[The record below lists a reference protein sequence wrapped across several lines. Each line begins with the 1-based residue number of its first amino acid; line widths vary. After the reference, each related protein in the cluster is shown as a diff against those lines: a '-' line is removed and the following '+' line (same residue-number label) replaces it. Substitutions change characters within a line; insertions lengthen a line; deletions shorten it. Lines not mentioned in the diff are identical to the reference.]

1 MKLTRFACRDVVL
14 ENASVVISQ
23 PRHEKSN
30 SGFVTSSSSVIP
42 HSSLAEG
49 FHHWALNVERWTF
62 RVEAVKRGFLPFS
75 LFAVCSWLFAIV
87 FFVIASTASAQVGK
101 TPAQVHET
109 PAQID
114 EAPYFGDWENDRG
127 DTLQITN
134 DTIKVNEEK
143 PARYDDITE
152 DSDESFFVLQIKD
165 SSEVGYFGGNFL
177 RFTFGKDPDH
187 FSMSVYKTLPDTL
200 KKENE
205 VKHIEWSAPAVEE
218 EETEETPPPKEE
230 QPAGEQKKDEEKK
243 SDQPEADQSAEKPTP
258 SPSATSSPN
267 AP

>member
-1 MKLTRFACRDVVL
+1 MTIRTLLFVL
-14 ENASVVISQ
+14 ALASL
-23 PRHEKSN
+23 P
-30 SGFVTSSSSVIP
+30 
-42 HSSLAEG
+42 
-49 FHHWALNVERWTF
+49 
-62 RVEAVKRGFLPFS
+62 AVKL
-75 LFAVCSWLFAIV
+75 AA
-87 FFVIASTASAQVGK
+87 
-101 TPAQVHET
+101 TPEEEET
-109 PAQID
+109 T
-114 EAPYFGDWENDRG
+114 PYFGDWENDRG

-187 FSMSVYKTLPDTL
+187 FSMSVYKSLPDTL

-218 EETEETPPPKEE
+218 EETDETPPKEE

-243 SDQPEADQSAEKPTP
+243 SDQPKADQSPEKPTP

-267 AP
+267 APNSRLSIMRSDLAEKCSRLITDVRLTRNWMM